1 MAEHD
6 IDPGPPAAGH
16 AGQLATPPGMHLRSG
31 RRVPLDALADP
42 LTGSEDALPS
52 YELESFAALSRAVER
67 GELPTDQRRVLDRTE
82 SDLEGGEQR
91 LRSMFVIFTRL
102 TRAKGAPRTES
113 LQPRADQGRYADV
126 PGPAWTAV
134 IVRVGTGLVQVWDVL
149 AR

>member
-1 MAEHD
+1 MLGNSQHRLAGTY
-6 IDPGPPAAGH
+6 GPVGEFLWMLSQTPSREAKTRYPA
-16 AGQLATPPGMHLRSG
+16 TNW
-31 RRVPLDALADP
+31 RV
-42 LTGSEDALPS
+42 SR
-52 YELESFAALSRAVER
+52 LSRAVER

-82 SDLEGGEQR
+82 SDLEGGEPR

>member
-1 MAEHD
+1 
-6 IDPGPPAAGH
+6 
-16 AGQLATPPGMHLRSG
+16 MHLRSG

-82 SDLEGGEQR
+82 SDLEGGEPR

-102 TRAKGAPRTES
+102 PAET
-113 LQPRADQGRYADV
+113 ADELGDKITDGRRPLP
-126 PGPAWTAV
+126 PGPSAHPRRRAC
-134 IVRVGTGLVQVWDVL
+134 LCSH
-149 AR
+149 